1 MKIYKSLNLDR
12 EKIHKS
18 LNLDREKNYKSL
30 NLDREKIH
38 QSLSLERE
46 ATNGAK
52 PPPPWTIH
60 QFLNTTVTFLPYS
73 FPQRQCLSAH
83 PALQQILQAL

>member
-52 PPPPWTIH
+52 PPPLDHSSISEYNRDLFT
-60 QFLNTTVTFLPYS
+60 L
-73 FPQRQCLSAH
+73 
-83 PALQQILQAL
+83 